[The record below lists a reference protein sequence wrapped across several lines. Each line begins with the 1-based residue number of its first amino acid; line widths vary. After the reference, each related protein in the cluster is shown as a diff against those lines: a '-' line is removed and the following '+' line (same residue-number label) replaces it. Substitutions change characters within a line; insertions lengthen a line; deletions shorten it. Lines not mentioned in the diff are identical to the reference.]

1 MEETIQNLENE
12 KQEIFKEINLK
23 ISWAKKIEKLK
34 DLIIFNWE
42 LEILQDKIIF
52 IESILKKIKNSD

>member
-1 MEETIQNLENE
+1 MQDTIKDLENE
-12 KQEIFKEINLK
+12 KQEIFGEINLK
-23 ISWAKKIEKLK
+23 ISWAKKIETLK

-52 IESILKKIKNSD
+52 IEDILRKIKK